1 MTARSYI
8 EAGHRVGVVLAAAG
22 VSRGQYYY
30 SPKGGKRGRPVS
42 THTHHGDG
50 SAVNDA
56 HIAGLLRGLLAGPF
70 VDYGHRKCA
79 AWLGRAGWLIGRKK
93 VLRIMAEHALRL
105 PAPRRHDRTKHWA
118 VKRQAELAEPLGF
131 VQADFKYVWLSGV
144 RRHAYLLTLLDVRTR
159 AVLDASLGWRM
170 DAAAAVGLL
179 SRMLARF
186 PMAGKVWLRTD
197 NGPAFTAAELAEYLR
212 GVSVDHEFCWPS
224 TPQQNAFIES
234 WHSTLERCVCKKFE
248 FIGIEHARRVLSKF
262 IAFYNHERLHSGI
275 GYVPPMEYA
284 QELGVDITPFLEP
297 VNLTK
302 PKTVLRVQSLS

>member
-1 MTARSYI
+1 MIARSYI
-8 EAGHRVGVVLAAAG
+8 DAGHRVGVVLAAAG

-30 SPKGGKRGRPVS
+30 SPAGGRRGRPVS
-42 THTHHGDG
+42 THTRHADG
-50 SAVNDA
+50 GVVSDA
-56 HIAGLLRGLLAGPF
+56 HIAGLLRELLSGPF

-105 PAPRRHDRTKHWA
+105 PAPRRHGLVRRWA
-118 VKRQAELAEPLGF
+118 VHRQAGLAEPLGF
-131 VQADFKYVWLSGV
+131 LQADFKYVWLSGV

-186 PMAGKVWLRTD
+186 PMAGRVWLRTD
-197 NGPAFTAAELAEYLR
+197 NGSAFTAAELAAYLR
-212 GVSVDHEFCWPS
+212 GVAVDHEFCWPG

-234 WHSTLERCVCKKFE
+234 WHSTLERCVCKRFE

-275 GYVPPMEYA
+275 GYMPPMEYA
-284 QELGVDITPFLEP
+284 QKLGVDITPFLEP

-302 PKTVLRVQSLS
+302 PKTILSVQSLS

>member
-105 PAPRRHDRTKHWA
+105 PAPRRLDRTKHWA
-118 VKRQAELAEPLGF
+118 VKRQ
-131 VQADFKYVWLSGV
+131 
-144 RRHAYLLTLLDVRTR
+144 
-159 AVLDASLGWRM
+159 
-170 DAAAAVGLL
+170 
-179 SRMLARF
+179 
-186 PMAGKVWLRTD
+186 
-197 NGPAFTAAELAEYLR
+197 AELAEYLR

-234 WHSTLERCVCKKFE
+234 WHSTLERCVCKRFE

-284 QELGVDITPFLEP
+284 RELGVDITPFLEP

-302 PKTVLRVQSLS
+302 PKTILSVQSLS